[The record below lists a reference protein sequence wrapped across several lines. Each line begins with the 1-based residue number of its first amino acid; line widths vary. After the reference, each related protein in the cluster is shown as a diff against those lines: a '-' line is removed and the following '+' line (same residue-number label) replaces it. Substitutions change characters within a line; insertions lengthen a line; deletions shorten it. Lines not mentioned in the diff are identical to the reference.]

1 MRQKTAQAEL
11 PLERR
16 GEAPR
21 VQRSGEARTAA
32 SESERSGTATLMER
46 VVERG
51 NVQAALKRVRQNQ
64 GSPGVDGMT
73 VDELPEYLAENWE
86 GIRAQLLEGSYPPK
100 PVREVEIPKS
110 GGGVRKL
117 GIPTALDRFIQ
128 QSILQVL
135 QPRFDPTF
143 SQHSYGFRPGRSA
156 HQAVC
161 EAQRYIQEGKRVV
174 VDVDLEKFFDRVNH
188 DVLMGRLE
196 KRIED
201 KRMLGLIRRY
211 LEAGIMANGVVMERY
226 EGTPQGG
233 PLSPLLANVLL
244 DEVDKELTQRGL
256 SFVRYAD
263 DLNVYVGS
271 KKAGEDAMET
281 LRRLYARL
289 RLRINEA
296 KSAVARPWERKFLGY
311 SFWVAPGRKVK
322 RRVAPKALE
331 AMKQRIRELTAR
343 NGGRAMKTVLAELR
357 GYLSGWKQYFRLAD
371 TPSIFSELDQW
382 IRHRLRMVQLK
393 QWKRATTTYRE
404 LKRLGANEDTA
415 RRVAANSR
423 RWWRNSSLLLNT
435 ALPTSY
441 YDRMGVPRLAS

>member
-1 MRQKTAQAEL
+1 
-11 PLERR
+11 
-16 GEAPR
+16 
-21 VQRSGEARTAA
+21 
-32 SESERSGTATLMER
+32 MER

-64 GSPGVDGMT
+64 GSPGVDGTT
-73 VDELPEYLAENWE
+73 VDELPAYLEENWE
-86 GIRAQLLEGSYPPK
+86 SIRAQLLEGTYQPK

-135 QPRFDPTF
+135 QPKFDPTF
-143 SQHSYGFRPGRSA
+143 SEHSYGFRPGRSA

-161 EAQRYIQEGKRVV
+161 QAQRYIQAGKRVV
-174 VDVDLEKFFDRVNH
+174 VDVDLEKFFNRVNH

-196 KRIED
+196 KRMED
-201 KRMLGLIRRY
+201 KRMLGLMRRY

-263 DLNVYVGS
+263 DLNIYVGS
-271 KKAGEDAMET
+271 LRAGEDAMET
-281 LRRLYARL
+281 LKHLYARL

-296 KSAVARPWERKFLGY
+296 KSAVARPWDRKFLGY

-331 AMKQRIRELTAR
+331 AMKQRLRELTAR
-343 NGGRAMKTVLAELR
+343 NGGRAMKTVFAQVR
-357 GYLSGWKQYFRLAD
+357 SYLSGWKQYFQLAD
-371 TPSIFSELDQW
+371 TPRIFSELDKW
-382 IRHRLRMVQLK
+382 LRHRLRMVQLK
-393 QWKRATTTYRE
+393 QWRRGTTTYRE
-404 LKRLGANEDTA
+404 LKRLGAAEDVA
-415 RRVAANSR
+415 RKVAANSR
-423 RWWRNSSLLLNT
+423 SWWKNSSQLLHTVLSN
-435 ALPTSY
+435 SY
-441 YDRMGVPRLAS
+441 YDRMGIPRLAS